1 MIRRPPRSTRTDTL
15 FPDTT
20 LFRSLLR
27 ARIDASLERK
37 RWQDREQLYLRRIE
51 AEKDR
56 ADALLRNIL
65 PGQIVARLNEGET
78 AIADRFEDATILF
91 AVLVG
96 LTRVAAQMTPAG
108 MVAPPNRIFT
118 AFGTL
123 VLRPQRKS
131 LADGNTVSIPLDP
144 G

>member
-56 ADALLRNIL
+56 ADALLRTIL
-65 PGQIVARLNEGET
+65 PGQLVARLNKGET
-78 AIADRFEDATILF
+78 ALAERFHDVTLMF
-91 AVLVG
+91 AALVG
-96 LTRVAAQMTPAG
+96 LTLVAQQLTPPG
-108 MVAPPNRIFT
+108 LVARPNRLSQ
-118 AFGTL
+118 AFVTPVPRL
-123 VLRPQRKS
+123 VG
-131 LADGNTVSIPLDP
+131 AIITN
-144 G
+144 